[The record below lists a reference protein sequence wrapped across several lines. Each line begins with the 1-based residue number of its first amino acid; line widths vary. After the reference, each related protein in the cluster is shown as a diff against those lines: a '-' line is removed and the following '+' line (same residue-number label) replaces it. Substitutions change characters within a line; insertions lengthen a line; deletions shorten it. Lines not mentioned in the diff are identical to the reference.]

1 MRISD
6 WSSDVC
12 SSDLN
17 TMSQGRPG
25 SHNVAIGNSALTYV
39 DKTGGG
45 FNGTRN
51 VGIAS
56 LAGHFVS
63 TGYMN
68 TFVGRNSGQCIT
80 TGANNTGF
88 GYRALA
94 AGRGPIGL
102 SGLIANNY
110 QVTTYNLTAFGRS
123 EEHTSEQQSKM

>member
-56 LAGHFVS
+56 LAGHFAS

-68 TFVGRNSGQCIT
+68 TFFGRHSGQD
-80 TGANNTGF
+80 NTHGSNIHELNGTIV
-88 GYRALA
+88 GYGNRLA
-94 AGRGPIGL
+94 VRLEIGCWR
-102 SGLIANNY
+102 IHN
-110 QVTTYNLTAFGRS
+110 
-123 EEHTSEQQSKM
+123 KKK

>member
-1 MRISD
+1 
-6 WSSDVC
+6 
-12 SSDLN
+12 
-17 TMSQGRPG
+17 MSQGRPG
-25 SHNVAIGNSALTYV
+25 SHNVAIGNSALTCV

-102 SGLIANNY
+102 SGLIENHY
-110 QVTTYNLTAFGRS
+110 PVTTSNMTAFGASCLELSRGNAIGRES
-123 EEHTSEQQSKM
+123 VRRQVGQSGKI